1 MVGFISACGWRLL
14 LSSSSP
20 SASLIDH
27 DSPRLISTL
36 LVCDSD
42 IKDSLR
48 EKHFNKERTLE
59 LDVLLMDNA
68 SWYILPHFCDR
79 FLTCKPLVSQSL
91 GCSTWFP
98 PAKFAG
104 KAVARSV
111 KTILQAPGN
120 SLQHFSALLHS
131 CFCSNL
137 ENVIPKPWKL
147 LVSSFS
153 KKKHGIIFSWLSI
166 L

>member
-1 MVGFISACGWRLL
+1 MEVVAVVVILL
-14 LSSSSP
+14 VVVMTPHDSSP
-20 SASLIDH
+20 
-27 DSPRLISTL
+27 RF

-48 EKHFNKERTLE
+48 EANTEKQKENPRIRSSTYGQWQQIST
-59 LDVLLMDNA
+59 

-79 FLTCKPLVSQSL
+79 FLTCKPPVSQSL

-98 PAKFAG
+98 PG

-111 KTILQAPGN
+111 KTILQAPAN

-153 KKKHGIIFSWLSI
+153 RKQKNGIIFSWLSFAVGF
-166 L
+166 